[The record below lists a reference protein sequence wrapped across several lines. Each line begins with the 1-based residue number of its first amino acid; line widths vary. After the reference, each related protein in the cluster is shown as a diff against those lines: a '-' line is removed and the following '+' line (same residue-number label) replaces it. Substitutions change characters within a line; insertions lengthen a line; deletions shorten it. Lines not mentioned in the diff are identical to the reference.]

1 MDKESDSAKEV
12 GERFVNEIDQIER
25 HYLVGRQKEIQF
37 FREELTGKGHRGA
50 ILNIYGTGG
59 VGKSYLLDEFRRIA
73 IAHHAQT
80 RFLLLDSRD
89 FPHNPQ
95 DFCLH
100 LLRLLRYKLSKD
112 EQTDNQDR
120 LLELC
125 QKVIQQVTES
135 ESVRVI
141 LALDTFEELGELE
154 YWFREEFLTQL
165 QSNVLVILSGRYPIQ
180 GTWLS
185 SPAWR
190 QLIRQM
196 PIGDL
201 DYSSVKEYLNRSGF
215 KREDQIHRIWNK
227 TKGHPLTLSLL
238 VSTNLSNA
246 VQPMEIEEDN
256 GIFAQVVHT
265 WLKEL
270 PDPQLRELV
279 EAAAVL
285 RHFNQELLSCAMDNP
300 VPTEHFLKLV
310 GLSFVRRVDR
320 GWLLH
325 DLMRDAITHELQV
338 RTPEQYAGIRKR
350 CVLYYYDL
358 IKQSVHKKSV
368 AWETAEW
375 FYYIGDPAILAF
387 FYQNSGTHKLEPLNS
402 ANWSEAERY
411 MENRRLLA
419 KEARITY
426 TNPETLERYDY
437 VISEQENLYTLKHI
451 HLQELYE
458 LDVSTVKLIR
468 DGLGN
473 MSGLSVIIP
482 INVHTL
488 DYLCT
493 KPLSSAYF
501 AGLPE
506 QRLKELKVPRES
518 KAGYFVKTIDIP
530 DFANHSMRAAAGLT
544 FITHIISA
552 EFLIA
557 APPPNP
563 FFGEIHQ
570 GLGCQVA
577 KHAVHYDYDGITP
590 TPYYVIDTR
599 GNKLQNY
606 LNKMLASFG
615 MLDERRDVQKEYA
628 ALTSREKEIVELI
641 IEGHTNTEIASKLY
655 LSEMTVKKHLTN
667 IFRKLDIKNRNQLA
681 FLMRERHISRK

>member
-1 MDKESDSAKEV
+1 MSKEKGRAGEA
-12 GERFVNEIDQIER
+12 GERFVHEIDQIER

-37 FREELTGKGHRGA
+37 FREQLSKKRHRGH

-73 IAHHAQT
+73 LHSCS

-95 DFCLH
+95 EFCLH
-100 LLRLLRYKLSKD
+100 LLRLLRYNLSKD
-112 EQTDNQDR
+112 EQTDNLSR
-120 LLELC
+120 LIELC
-125 QKVIQQVTES
+125 QEAIQQEPEPGGV
-135 ESVRVI
+135 V

-154 YWFREEFLTQL
+154 YWFREEFLQQL
-165 QSNVLVILSGRYPIQ
+165 HSEVLVVISGRYPIQ
-180 GTWLS
+180 GAWLS

-190 QLIRQM
+190 QLISHM

-201 DYSSVKEYLNRSGF
+201 DYFSVKEYLSRSGI
-215 KREDQIHRIWNK
+215 EVENDIHQIWSK

-238 VSTNLSNA
+238 VSTTLSQA
-246 VQPMEIEEDN
+246 MQPLAIADDN
-256 GIFAQVVHT
+256 GVFAQVVHT

-270 PDPQLRELV
+270 PDPQLRGLV
-279 EAAAVL
+279 ETAAVM
-285 RHFNQELLSCAMDNP
+285 RHFNQELLSCAMEIP
-300 VPTEHFLKLV
+300 VTTEQFLKLV

-325 DLMRDAITHELQV
+325 DLMRDAICHELQV
-338 RTPEQYAGIRKR
+338 RAPEQYKGIRKR
-350 CVLYYYDL
+350 CILFYYDL
-358 IKQSVHKKSV
+358 IKESVQKKLV

-387 FYQNSGTHKLEPLNS
+387 FYQNSGTHRWEPLNS
-402 ANWSEAERY
+402 FNWREAERY
-411 MENRRLLA
+411 IENRYSSS
-419 KEARITY
+419 KEAKITY

-437 VISEQENLYTLKHI
+437 VISAEENLYTLKHI
-451 HLQELYE
+451 HLQELHE
-458 LDVSTVKLIR
+458 LDPSIVKLIR
-468 DGLGN
+468 NGQGVL
-473 MSGLSVIIP
+473 SGLSVIIP

-488 DYLCT
+488 DYLRT
-493 KPLSSAYF
+493 QPLSSAYF
-501 AGLPE
+501 AGLSE
-506 QRLKELKVPRES
+506 QMLKELKVSKES

-530 DFANHSMRAAAGLT
+530 DFADQSMRAAAGLT

-552 EFLIA
+552 GFLVA
-557 APPPNP
+557 APPANP

-599 GNKLQNY
+599 GNKLQSY
-606 LNKMLASFG
+606 LNKMLANYG
-615 MLDERRDVQKEYA
+615 MLDERRDAQQELA
-628 ALTSREKEIVELI
+628 ALTSREKEVVELI
-641 IEGHTNTEIASKLY
+641 IKGHTNMEIAGKLY
-655 LSEMTVKKHLTN
+655 LSEVTVKKHLTN
-667 IFRKLDIKNRNQLA
+667 IFRKLDIKNRSQL
-681 FLMRERHISRK
+681 IQNYKV

>member
-1 MDKESDSAKEV
+1 MAKEADSASDA
-12 GERFVNEIDQIER
+12 GERFVHEIDQIER
-25 HYLVGRQKEIQF
+25 HYLVGRQKEVQF
-37 FREELTGKGHRGA
+37 FREQLSEKRHRGR
-50 ILNIYGTGG
+50 ILNVYGTGG

-73 IAHHAQT
+73 HQDRM

-89 FPHNPQ
+89 FPHNPH

-100 LLRLLRYKLSKD
+100 LLRLLRYSLD
-112 EQTDNQDR
+112 ERTDNLNR

-125 QKVIQQVTES
+125 QEAIMHEPES
-135 ESVRVI
+135 DGVI

-165 QSNVLVILSGRYPIQ
+165 HSKVFVIISGRYPIQ
-180 GTWLS
+180 GAWLS

-190 QLIRQM
+190 RLISHM

-201 DYSSVKEYLNRSGF
+201 DYFSVKEYLGRSGF
-215 KREDQIHRIWNK
+215 ETEDDIHRIWSK
-227 TKGHPLTLSLL
+227 SKGHPLTLSLL
-238 VSTNLSNA
+238 VSTTLSQA
-246 VQPMEIEEDN
+246 MQPMAFEEHHSV
-256 GIFAQVVHT
+256 FAQVVHA

-279 EAAAVL
+279 EAAALL
-285 RHFNQELLSCAMDNP
+285 RHFNQELLSCAMNSP

-325 DLMRDAITHELQV
+325 DLMRDAITHELQL
-338 RTPEQYAGIRKR
+338 RAPDQYGKIRKR

-358 IKQSVHKKSV
+358 IKESVHKKSV

-387 FYQNSGTHKLEPLNS
+387 FYQNSGTHRWEPLNS
-402 ANWSEAERY
+402 TNWSEAERY
-411 MENRRLLA
+411 IDNRRSSA

-426 TNPETLERYDY
+426 TNPETSERHDY
-437 VISEQENLYTLKHI
+437 VISAEENLYTLKHI

-458 LDVSTVKLIR
+458 LDASIVKLIR
-468 DGLGN
+468 NGRGEL
-473 MSGLSVIIP
+473 SGLSVIIP

-488 DYLCT
+488 DYLRT
-493 KPLSSAYF
+493 HPLSSAYF

-530 DFANHSMRAAAGLT
+530 DFADQSMRAAAGLT

-552 EFLIA
+552 GFLVA

-563 FFGEIHQ
+563 FFGEIHK
-570 GLGCQVA
+570 GLGCEVA
-577 KHAVHYDYDGITP
+577 KHALHYDYDGITP

-599 GNKLQNY
+599 GTKLQSY

-615 MLDERRDVQKEYA
+615 MLDERRDGQEGLA
-628 ALTSREKEIVELI
+628 TLSSREKEVVELI
-641 IEGHTNTEIASKLY
+641 MKGHTNMEIAAKLF

-667 IFRKLDIKNRNQLA
+667 IFRKLDIKNRNQLTI
-681 FLMRERHISRK
+681 LMGKRQSTL